1 MAKQVNITPVSF
13 KTAFDTAV
21 TDTETGRALREAALA
36 GMLDPWTKHLT
47 TACVQACET
56 LSLRASAKGHKLDLL
71 PVARSE
77 YLSLDVVAFP
87 AEGRRWRFP
96 SLIAE
101 LENQKGFD
109 FIAYSLWKI
118 LSVRAGLR
126 VLFCYR
132 NEEGK
137 AGELVRK
144 LKTEVIDALGTQ
156 GRLDLDGETLV
167 VVGTRTESG
176 TFPYGFYSWWRLNA
190 GTGIFN
196 PL

>member
-1 MAKQVNITPVSF
+1 MTLPSAKF
-13 KTAFDTAV
+13 KLAFDAAT
-21 TDTETGRALREAALA
+21 TDTANGSALREASLA
-36 GMLDPWTKHLT
+36 GKLGSWTKHLT
-47 TACVQACET
+47 AACVDACESMD
-56 LSLRASAKGHKLDLL
+56 LQASAKGHKLDLL

-87 AEGRRWRFP
+87 NEGRRWRFP

-101 LENQKGFD
+101 LENRQEFD
-109 FIAYSLWKI
+109 FIAYSLWKV

-126 VLFCYR
+126 VVFCYR

-144 LKTEVIDALGTQ
+144 LKAEVIDALGTQ
-156 GRLDLDGETLV
+156 NRLDLDGETLV

-176 TFPYGFYSWWRLNA
+176 TFPYGFFSWWRLNA

>member
-1 MAKQVNITPVSF
+1 MNPTSQAFQ
-13 KTAFDTAV
+13 TAFHSV
-21 TDTETGRALREAALA
+21 VNGTEAGAMLREASLE
-36 GMLDPWTKHLT
+36 GKLGPWTKHLT
-47 TACVQACET
+47 ASCVQACEE

-87 AEGRRWRFP
+87 ETGRKWRFP

-101 LENQKGFD
+101 LENRQDFD

-156 GRLDLDGETLV
+156 SRLEMDGETLV

-176 TFPYGFYSWWRLNA
+176 TFPYGFFSWWRLNA